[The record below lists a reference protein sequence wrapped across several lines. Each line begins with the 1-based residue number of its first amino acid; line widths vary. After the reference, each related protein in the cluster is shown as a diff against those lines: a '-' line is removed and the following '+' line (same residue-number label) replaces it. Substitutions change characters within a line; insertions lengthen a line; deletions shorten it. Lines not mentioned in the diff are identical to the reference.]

1 MKKIKKKIL
10 IIGCMGYLGSALSDY
25 LISKNYECEGI
36 DTGFFSSCNI
46 YKEKKF
52 KIKKKSAS
60 KVNQQDIINF
70 DVIIQFAAFSNDPYG
85 SLEPKK
91 FYKPTVDYTLK
102 IAKICKKLKKKFIFP
117 SSCSVYGYGKNMFT
131 ENTRT
136 FPLTEYSKNKIEIEK
151 KLIKITDKNFKPI
164 ILRLATVYGMSPR
177 IRFDVVINML
187 CGMVV
192 SSNQI
197 KLNSNGLA
205 WRPHVNIKDVIL
217 IIEKFFDFNIKFNA
231 KKIFNIGSDE
241 NNYRILDV
249 VKLIKKIKPS
259 LKLTFL
265 NNKIKNKDDSLIT
278 DKKIQDGVDK
288 RSYKVSFKKI
298 NNLFDDYKFI
308 KLDNGIQ
315 MLIKDL
321 KKYRLNNK
329 KFSSVNFYRLQ
340 KLEQINK
347 IKKIRI

>member
-1 MKKIKKKIL
+1 
-10 IIGCMGYLGSALSDY
+10 
-25 LISKNYECEGI
+25 
-36 DTGFFSSCNI
+36 
-46 YKEKKF
+46 
-52 KIKKKSAS
+52 
-60 KVNQQDIINF
+60 
-70 DVIIQFAAFSNDPYG
+70 
-85 SLEPKK
+85 
-91 FYKPTVDYTLK
+91 
-102 IAKICKKLKKKFIFP
+102 
-117 SSCSVYGYGKNMFT
+117 MFT